1 MRKLCI
7 AIALAIAF
15 VVPASSFG
23 NNADDNACD
32 LIRTSATFKAALGGT
47 TLQFER
53 NLTAH
58 SSKQNGSGAL
68 HSVCNG
74 EIWRGPKPAS
84 RQAALAALH
93 AGRAS
98 LFAIDTWEP
107 DDQSPYA
114 DKWLAKQFPLL
125 VKNGAGIPALPGLP
139 NAAQY
144 NVHAFKPKKY
154 GLGARGVLAQPL
166 PGVTAGGAM
175 WWKASEGEVVFVS
188 IGAGSGRPVQAE
200 LNKVGALLV
209 GAFGMGG

>member
-7 AIALAIAF
+7 AGVCLVALA
-15 VVPASSFG
+15 VPASSLA
-23 NNADDNACD
+23 NNEDDNACNT
-32 LIRTSATFKAALGGT
+32 IKSSAAFRAILGGT
-47 TLQFER
+47 TMQFAR
-53 NLTAH
+53 DLTAH
-58 SSKQNGSGAL
+58 SSKQNASGVL

-74 EIWRGPKPAS
+74 YIWSGAKPAS

-114 DKWLAKQFPLL
+114 DKWLAKSFPLL
-125 VKNGAGIPALPGLP
+125 VKNGGGVGNLPGLP
-139 NAAQY
+139 RAAQY
-144 NVHAFKPKKY
+144 NVHAFKPMTY

-166 PGVTAGGAM
+166 PGVAAGGAM
-175 WWKASEGEVVFVS
+175 WWKASEGEAVFVS

-200 LNKVGALLV
+200 LNKAGHLLV
-209 GAFGMGG
+209 NAFGMG